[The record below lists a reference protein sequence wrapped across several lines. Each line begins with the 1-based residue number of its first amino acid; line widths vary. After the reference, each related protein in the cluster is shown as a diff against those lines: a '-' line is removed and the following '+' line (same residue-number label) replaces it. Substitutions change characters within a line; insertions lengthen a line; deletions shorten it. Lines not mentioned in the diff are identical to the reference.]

1 MITKELQ
8 NTLNAALDE
17 AIKRGH
23 EYVTLEHLLFAL
35 LDDQTAS
42 IVVVQCGGDRQAL
55 KAGLE
60 QFFDEQQEGLQ
71 GNQTEAPEPTVLFQR
86 VLQYAQLQAQAAE
99 QNEVNGGNLLA
110 ALYTAERS
118 HAVYLL
124 KQQGINRLDVLN
136 FISHGI
142 SKIAEDAGPVFGGER
157 TAVGDVDE
165 RRSQDPLKSFTVN
178 LIESAAAGQ
187 IDTLIGRAAELQRT
201 IQILCR
207 RRKNNP
213 IYVGEPGVGKTAIA
227 EGLALKIHLGE
238 VPEVLRSSSVY
249 ALDMGAVL
257 AGTKYRGEFEQ
268 RFKAVLA

>member
-71 GNQTEAPEPTVLFQR
+71 GNQTEVPEPTVLFQR
-86 VLQYAQLQAQAAE
+86 VLQYAQLQAQGDQ
-99 QNEVNGGNLLA
+99 QNEINGVHLLD

-136 FISHGI
+136 FISHGV

-157 TAVGDVDE
+157 TAVGGDVDDQ
-165 RRSQDPLKSFTVN
+165 RSKDPLKSFTVN

-238 VPEVLRSSSVY
+238 VPEALRSVQIY

-257 AGTKYRGEFEQ
+257 AGTKYRG
-268 RFKAVLA
+268 